1 LNLAEIINRE
11 EVLDV
16 LPHSESEALSLKEIA
31 KALGMDTSTYADRI
45 RVSRNLA
52 RVLRILIKWGWVAC
66 SRRQSVDGN
75 KFWHNVYWRI
85 EPAFDHETMDRTN
98 IPDLASLKEAFYQ

>member
-1 LNLAEIINRE
+1 M
-11 EVLDV
+11 
-16 LPHSESEALSLKEIA
+16 PHSESEAMSLKMIA
-31 KALGMDTSTYADRI
+31 RALSIDTPTYADRI

-66 SRRQSVDGN
+66 SRRQRVDGN

-85 EPAFDHETMDRTN
+85 EPIFTHETMDRTN
-98 IPDLASLKEAFYQ
+98 IPDPASLKEAFYQ